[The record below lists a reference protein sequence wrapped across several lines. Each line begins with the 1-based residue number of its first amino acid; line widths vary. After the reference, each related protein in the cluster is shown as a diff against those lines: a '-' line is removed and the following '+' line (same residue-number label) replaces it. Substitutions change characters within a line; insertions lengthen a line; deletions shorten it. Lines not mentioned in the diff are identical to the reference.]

1 MKSERIHLR
10 DDVFIV
16 AFTKDWG
23 DVPTCTTHILRE
35 MAKTI
40 PVLWVCS
47 IGTRKPQVGSLKDWR
62 RLLHRIATGLQK
74 AVPKENRLRVL
85 RPILVPK
92 AEWRFCRWLNRLLFR
107 LYLWREVPRSFKGTI
122 EYWCFVPNAVD
133 LLPARADESVCGNSK
148 DVACRIIYYCA
159 DDWTKFHNLDGAW
172 MSEKESWLIKRAD
185 AVFATSRYLVEK
197 FNAICQ
203 GAVAPPV
210 VYMPHGVD
218 YEAFAKALDRK
229 LPLPA
234 DLAGIAKPIVGF
246 YGNLHAWVDFALIAR
261 LAAARPDWAFV
272 LIGEIYEDV
281 SDLRLLGNVH
291 LLGRREH
298 AMLPDYCR
306 GFQAAIIPYDLS
318 HARMESVNPVKAKE
332 LLAAGVPVVASP
344 VPELAQYG
352 ADVML
357 CESDEAWVS
366 SLAHQLQLSEDA
378 RNLISQRVANEGW
391 GSKVLEIRRSI
402 GGEPAP
408 GPSLEG
414 N

>member
-1 MKSERIHLR
+1 MKSERNHER
-10 DDVFIV
+10 DDVYIV

-40 PVLWVCS
+40 QVLWVCS

-85 RPILVPK
+85 RPILIPK
-92 AEWRFCRWLNRLLFR
+92 AERRFCRWLNRLLFR
-107 LYLWREVPRSFKGTI
+107 FYLWREVPRSFKGTI

-133 LLPARADESVCGNSK
+133 LLPAREDEAVHGNRK

-172 MSEKESWLIKRAD
+172 MSDKESRLIKRAD
-185 AVFATSRYLVEK
+185 TVFATSRYLVEK
-197 FNAICQ
+197 FNALCQ
-203 GAVAPPV
+203 GAETPPV

-218 YEAFAKALDRK
+218 YEAFAKALDRM

-234 DLAGIAKPIVGF
+234 DLAGIAKPVVGF

-261 LAAARPDWAFV
+261 LAAACPQWSFV
-272 LIGEIYEDV
+272 LIGEIYADV
-281 SDLRLLGNVH
+281 SILRCHGNVH

-298 AMLPDYCR
+298 AVLPDYCR
-306 GFQAAIIPYDLS
+306 GFDAAIIPYDLS

-344 VPELAQYG
+344 VPELAHY
-352 ADVML
+352 ADHIML
-357 CESDEAWVS
+357 CESDAAWITA
-366 SLAHQLQLSEDA
+366 LEHQLELPEAA
-378 RNLISQRVANEGW
+378 RMLISQSVRNDGW
-391 GSKVLEIRRSI
+391 SRKVLDIRGEIQ
-402 GGEPAP
+402 
-408 GPSLEG
+408 
-414 N
+414 

>member
-1 MKSERIHLR
+1 VKTQDTGFR

-35 MAKTI
+35 MAKSI

-62 RLLHRIATGLQK
+62 RLLARIASGLQK
-74 AVPKENRLRVL
+74 AVLKENRLRVL

-92 AEWRFCRWLNRLLFR
+92 AEWQFCRWLNRLLFR
-107 LYLWREVPRSFKGTI
+107 LYLWLEIPRSFKGTI

-133 LLPARADESVCGNSK
+133 LLPARGDEPVFGNRK

-172 MSEKESWLIKRAD
+172 MSAKESRLIKHAD
-185 AVFATSRYLVEK
+185 VVFATSRYLVEK
-197 FNAICQ
+197 FNAICK
-203 GAVAPPV
+203 GAVSPPV

-218 YEAFAKALDRK
+218 FESFSRALDRA

-234 DLAGIAKPIVGF
+234 DLAGIPGPIVGF

-261 LAAARPDWAFV
+261 LAAERPNWAFV
-272 LIGEIYEDV
+272 LIGEIYADV

-344 VPELAQYG
+344 VPELAAYG
-352 ADVML
+352 EVVRL
-357 CESDEAWVS
+357 CDSDEAW
-366 SLAHQLQLSEDA
+366 LAALERQLQIPLDA
-378 RNLISQRVANEGW
+378 RALISQRVAGEDW
-391 GSKVLEIRRSI
+391 KCKVADIRRVV
-402 GGEPAP
+402 EAV
-408 GPSLEG
+408 
-414 N
+414 

>member
-1 MKSERIHLR
+1 MPTDRRIVVTTDAGLR

-35 MAKTI
+35 MAKSI

-62 RLLHRIATGLQK
+62 RLRHRLVSGLRR
-74 AVPKENRLRVL
+74 AEPKENSLCVL
-85 RPILVPK
+85 RPMLVPK
-92 AEWRFCRWLNRLLFR
+92 AEWKLSRWLNRLLFR
-107 LYLWREVPRSFKGTI
+107 FYLWREIPLGFKGTI

-133 LLPARADESVCGNSK
+133 LLPTGGEGTGSK
-148 DVACRIIYYCA
+148 CTRRLPFRIIYYCA

-172 MSEKESWLIKRAD
+172 MSGRESRLIACAD

-197 FNAICQ
+197 FDAI
-203 GAVAPPV
+203 GKDSASPPI

-218 YEAFAKALDRK
+218 FEAFARALDRT

-234 DLAGIAKPIVGF
+234 DLANIAQPIVGF

-261 LAAARPDWAFV
+261 LAQARPDWSFV
-272 LIGEIYEDV
+272 LIGEIYGDV
-281 SDLRLLGNVH
+281 TDLRRHANVH

-298 AMLPDYCR
+298 AFLPDYCR
-306 GFQAAIIPYDLS
+306 GFKAAIIPYDLS

-332 LLAAGVPVVASP
+332 LLAAGVPVVASS
-344 VPELAQYG
+344 VPELAPYG
-352 ADVML
+352 DHVML
-357 CESDEAWVS
+357 CERDEAW
-366 SLAHQLQLSEDA
+366 LAALEHQLQLPEAA
-378 RNLISQRVANEGW
+378 RRLISQSVSNEGW
-391 GSKVLEIRRSI
+391 DRKVLEIRDNI
-402 GGEPAP
+402 G
-408 GPSLEG
+408 
-414 N
+414 

>member
-1 MKSERIHLR
+1 MKTHSSDLR

-35 MAKTI
+35 MAKSI

-62 RLLHRIATGLQK
+62 RVLCRLAASLQR
-74 AVPKENRLRVL
+74 AVLKENRLRVL
-85 RPILVPK
+85 RPVLVPK
-92 AEWRFCRWLNRLLFR
+92 AEWRFCRWLNHLLFR
-107 LYLWREVPRSFKGTI
+107 FYLWREIPRSFKGTV

-133 LLPARADESVCGNSK
+133 LLPTGSNGP
-148 DVACRIIYYCA
+148 VAGGIRGLSSRTIYYCA

-172 MSEKESWLIKRAD
+172 MSDRESRLIKRAD
-185 AVFATSRYLVEK
+185 VVFATSRYLVGK
-197 FNAICQ
+197 FNALC
-203 GAVAPPV
+203 ADATSPPI

-218 YEAFAKALDRK
+218 YEAFAKALDRQ

-234 DLAGIAKPIVGF
+234 DLAGIAKPIIGF

-261 LAAARPDWAFV
+261 LAQVRPDWSFV
-272 LIGEIYEDV
+272 LIGEIYADV
-281 SDLRLLGNVH
+281 TDLRCHGNVH

-298 AMLPDYCR
+298 AVLPDYCR
-306 GFQAAIIPYDLS
+306 GFAAAIIPYDLS

-344 VPELAQYG
+344 VPELAPYG
-352 ADVML
+352 NHVML
-357 CESDEAWVS
+357 RESDAAW
-366 SLAHQLQLSEDA
+366 LAALEHQLQLPETA
-378 RNLISQRVANEGW
+378 RIQISQSVRNEGW
-391 GSKVLEIRRSI
+391 ERKVLEIRRHI
-402 GGEPAP
+402 G
-408 GPSLEG
+408 
-414 N
+414 